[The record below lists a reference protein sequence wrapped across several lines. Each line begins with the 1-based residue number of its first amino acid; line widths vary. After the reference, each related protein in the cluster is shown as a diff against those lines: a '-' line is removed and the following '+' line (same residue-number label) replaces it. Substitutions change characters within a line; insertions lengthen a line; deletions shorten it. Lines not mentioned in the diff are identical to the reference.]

1 MRNTRIW
8 HTSVLDL
15 VYINAVESGNFE
27 NELCFYQNTDKPQM
41 ITLTL
46 WKLLQ

>member
-15 VYINAVESGNFE
+15 MYINAVESGNSE
-27 NELCFYQNTDKPQM
+27 NELYFYQNTDKLQM

-46 WKLLQ
+46 WKLLH